1 VRFSAKYGKSFRS
14 RLDLRNGSTRAQE
27 EGVSRIGKMPIKLP
41 DGVKV
46 TIEENLVRVDGPKGN
61 LERAFRPE
69 ISIKLDEDVLTVER
83 ATDEPQIRA
92 FHGLTRALLNN
103 MVVGVSDGFEKVLQI
118 EGVGYR
124 PDMDGKDLILYV
136 GFSHEVRVTPPE
148 GITFD
153 VDTRARL
160 IRVQGIDK
168 QLVGHVAAD
177 IRKIRPPE
185 PYKGKGIRYQGEYI
199 RRKAGKAGKVA

>member
-1 VRFSAKYGKSFRS
+1 M
-14 RLDLRNGSTRAQE
+14 
-27 EGVSRIGKMPIKLP
+27 SRIGQMPIKLP
-41 DGVKV
+41 EGVKV
-46 TIEENLVRVDGPKGN
+46 TIEENAVRVEGPKGN
-61 LERAFRPE
+61 LEQIFRPE
-69 ISIKLDEDVLTVER
+69 ISVKLNQDVLTVER
-83 ATDEPQIRA
+83 VNDEPQIRA
-92 FHGLTRALLNN
+92 FHGLTRALINN
-103 MVVGVSDGFEKVLQI
+103 MVVGVSAGFEKVLQV

-136 GFSHEVRVTPPE
+136 GFSHDVRVSPPE
-148 GITFD
+148 GITFE

-185 PYKGKGIRYQGEYI
+185 PYKGKGIRYQGEYV